1 LLLFNSESLNFLADR
16 QSPLIVSNADKT
28 NQVTKAFILVLIM
41 LISVNCIKAAQRH
54 LISRVKEYNS
64 FNNKVK
70 WQINAVILQYY
81 LKSKV
86 NLQ

>member
-1 LLLFNSESLNFLADR
+1 LADK
-16 QSPLIVSNADKT
+16 QSPLTVSNADKT